1 MAALKNKY
9 QAFNRILLLLLLL
22 TSLPFMALAQ
32 GDPPADGCD
41 PYDGCNVP
49 LDNWVLLLAIVAI
62 AYGAYSLHNKQQ
74 ELSA

>member
-9 QAFNRILLLLLLL
+9 GAFNKALLLLLLL
-22 TSLPFMALAQ
+22 TSLPFITFAQ

-49 LDNWVLLLAIVAI
+49 IDNWVLLLSIVAI
-62 AYGAYSLHNKQQ
+62 AYGTYSLHNKQQ
-74 ELSA
+74 RHVA